1 MGAREAL
8 QTVAANRNPA
18 SEKKEARQEQEA
30 GGDQNLIFTQFDVL
44 YERHVK
50 PNNTIRAIGEVMR
63 ALNKDVQR
71 GRTCAFWTGA
81 T

>member
-18 SEKKEARQEQEA
+18 SEKEARQEQEA